1 MTDEEFSAKLGDP
14 PSLKKALRAC
24 EKELL
29 EKALEKS
36 DGSPTKAA
44 TLVGIGHQ
52 SFISRL
58 NKFTGI
64 NRTPVK
70 KRLRSVIEY
79 YLIITNV
86 GPAPL
91 AIARAITDNVPGHDI
106 NHTLDLVSKPTGDIN
121 IKVSSNTKARRLAKL
136 LRQKGATVAIENLPG
151 TATSAKAKPAV
162 NSNH

>member
-1 MTDEEFSAKLGDP
+1 MTDEEFSAKLGEP

-24 EKELL
+24 EQELL

-36 DGSPTKAA
+36 GGSPTKAA
-44 TLVGIGHQ
+44 KLVGIRHQ

-64 NRTPVK
+64 KRTPVT
-70 KRLRSVIEY
+70 KRRRSVIEY

-91 AIARAITDNVPGHDI
+91 AIAKAITDNVSGRDI
-106 NHTLDLVSKPTGDIN
+106 NHTLDLVTKTPGDIN

-136 LRQKGATVAIENLPG
+136 LRQKGATVTIENLPG
-151 TATSAKAKPAV
+151 PETSAKAKPAL